1 MIYLA
6 SPYMHSDPAV
16 RQERFEVAC
25 RAAAE
30 LIRQGKTVFS
40 PIAHSHAICQ
50 LGLPLDWAFWERHD
64 MEFLQRCDE
73 IVVLKLDGWKE
84 SVGVQAEIGA
94 ARRLEKPVT
103 FLDVHLRLSGT
114 NEKHQRKEW

>member
-6 SPYMHSDPAV
+6 SPYMHSNPAV
-16 RQERFEVAC
+16 RQQRFEVAC

-40 PIAHSHAICQ
+40 PIAHSHSICQ

-64 MEFLQRCDE
+64 MAFLEMCDE
-73 IVVLKLDGWKE
+73 VVVLKVDGWQE
-84 SVGVQAEIGA
+84 SVGVRAEIEA
-94 ARRLEKPVT
+94 ARRMEKPIS
-103 FLDVHLRLSGT
+103 FFSVHCVSREG
-114 NEKHQRKEW
+114 NG